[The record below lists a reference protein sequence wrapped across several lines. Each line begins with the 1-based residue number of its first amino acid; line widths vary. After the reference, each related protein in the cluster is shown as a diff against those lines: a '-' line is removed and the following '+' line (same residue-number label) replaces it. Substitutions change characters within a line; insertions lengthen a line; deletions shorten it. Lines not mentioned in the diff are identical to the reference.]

1 MPKQP
6 NVKSSITCKLF
17 AGGMFN
23 VKQYCCSM
31 NYDTGTKC
39 WKLTME
45 ARDFCTYAWQAHG
58 GMKKQKMF
66 DGENN
71 VRKK

>member
-1 MPKQP
+1 
-6 NVKSSITCKLF
+6 
-17 AGGMFN
+17 
-23 VKQYCCSM
+23 M
-31 NYDTGTKC
+31 NYDTGNKC

-71 VRKK
+71 VRKKWKKRGIE